1 LAIPAKA
8 RHKQVRACFI
18 APPREEQGRMMPQHQ
33 GGGRG
38 IPRPP
43 GGGQRRSPMRR
54 EQSIE
59 TWQVQMAA

>member
-1 LAIPAKA
+1 
-8 RHKQVRACFI
+8 
-18 APPREEQGRMMPQHQ
+18 MMPQHQ

-43 GGGQRRSPMRR
+43 GGVQRRSPMRR